1 MARGGERPRALQIEQ
16 RLMAKT
22 RALVKR
28 RKAIRN
34 IRKITRTM
42 ELIAT
47 ARFKKAFDRAVEAEA
62 YTRKIAELA
71 ADLSASAVDVTHP
84 LLEKREQVKNSLLL
98 VICSNRGLC
107 GGYNA
112 SILREASARIRQLQ
126 GEGVT
131 LHLELSGKRAIAYF
145 RFHGL
150 RAEATYTHFEDKPTF
165 EQVEALAN
173 RYIAAYIGGQLDR
186 VEVAYMKFLNAARQV
201 PVVETLLPLA
211 SAGVA
216 AAGAGVRAATKG
228 VDYEFLPSARDI
240 LEEILPVSFK
250 VRLFKCFLD
259 AAVSEQIARRV
270 AMKAATEN
278 AEEMIKNLT
287 RQYNRARQ
295 AQITKEIAEVIGGAE
310 ALK

>member
-1 MARGGERPRALQIEQ
+1 
-16 RLMAKT
+16 MAKT

-47 ARFKKAFDRAVEAEA
+47 ARFKKAFDRAVQAEA
-62 YTRKIAELA
+62 YTRKIVELA
-71 ADLSASAVDVTHP
+71 ADLSASATNIKHP
-84 LLEKREQVKNSLLL
+84 LLEKREAVKNSLLL

-112 SILREASARIRQLQ
+112 SILREANLAIR
-126 GEGVT
+126 GVKEKGAT
-131 LHLELSGKRAIAYF
+131 LHLELSGKRAISYF
-145 RFHGL
+145 RYQGVP
-150 RAEATYTHFEDKPTF
+150 AETTFTQFEDKPSF
-165 EQVEALAN
+165 EEIEVLAD
-173 RYIAAYIGGQLDR
+173 RYIAAYTSGAIDQ
-186 VEVAYMKFLNAARQV
+186 VQVCYMKFLNAARQT
-201 PVVETLLPLA
+201 PVVEQLLPLEQL
-211 SAGVA
+211 STTESKEKPA
-216 AAGAGVRAATKG
+216 AKIE
-228 VDYEFLPSARDI
+228 YEYVPNPKDI

-250 VRLFKCFLD
+250 VRLFKTFLD

-278 AEEMIKNLT
+278 AGDMIKLLT

-295 AQITKEIAEVIGGAE
+295 AQITKEIAEVIGGVE